1 MIKLLLIIIC
11 IPSIAIAGRH
21 SIARGEATK
30 IVNARFEE
38 FYRNEA
44 RRKQEEQAAME
55 REIVKA
61 KILASSMLA
70 NSQQQHH
77 NSKIVT
83 ADELMKNM
91 AMDINPN
98 IASYVSSATMA
109 QDITAAN
116 KQNNPLL
123 LLKSL
128 ENSRPAAKQAAITEI
143 LQSVQGLPNSEEL
156 ITNFAKDLVNISPEM
171 ASQLTAQNVA
181 NNLKDASRGLSN
193 PNNASKATSNTEV
206 SKSLLQ
212 LKNLEQATPT
222 ARTAAIKQLIND
234 LQALPNEELLAIT
247 KDLANISPT
256 ISTEF
261 ATLLNQAEVKPAINN
276 SATFF
281 DVKSGTKE
289 TNPFLFLQSLEHA
302 TPEERAAGIL
312 DVVDSLPDDPELI
325 TEFSKDL
332 HKIAPT
338 IATEL
343 NDCYKVSANAIKLSL
358 LPNKGVTT
366 SSAAGNLANVTTI
379 FAQEK
384 PEILTANNTQL
395 EHKPGLNY
403 LPSTASSNKQ
413 LSSGNNINKA
423 RDKKVT
429 TKNFIGHKNN
439 SVNSATDALQS
450 ASINNKLT
458 VNEQLLS
465 NKLNPRLTTK
475 ANIKFAK
482 TADTFNA
489 ITTYNF
495 TNNNLY
501 KIYTAPYKVTTIS
514 FAPNEIIANSIC
526 GDSVRWKINTIINK
540 VGGVRHQYLT
550 VQPLRSDLTTSIT
563 ITTNQGRLYVLEAT
577 SLANNYMAVV
587 RWNYAED

>member
-55 REIVKA
+55 REIAKA

-70 NSQQQHH
+70 KPQQHH
-77 NSKIVT
+77 NSKIIT
-83 ADELMKNM
+83 ADELTKNM

-98 IASYVSSATMA
+98 IASHVSSATMA

-128 ENSRPAAKQAAITEI
+128 EHSSPAAKQAAITEI

-156 ITNFAKDLVNISPEM
+156 ITNFAKDLANISPEM

-181 NNLKDASRGLSN
+181 NNLKNASRGSLANNLSN
-193 PNNASKATSNTEV
+193 PNNTSKATSNTEV

-256 ISTEF
+256 ISAEF
-261 ATLLNQAEVKPAINN
+261 ATLLNQAEVKPANN
-276 SATFF
+276 STTFF
-281 DVKSGTKE
+281 DIKSGTKE

-302 TPEERAAGIL
+302 TPEERAAGIQE
-312 DVVDSLPDDPELI
+312 VIDSLPEDPELI

-332 HKIAPT
+332 NKIAPT

-358 LPNKGVTT
+358 PPNKGVTT
-366 SSAAGNLANVTTI
+366 SNAADNIANGI
-379 FAQEK
+379 ALSAQEK
-384 PEILTANNTQL
+384 PEISTANNTLL
-395 EHKPGLNY
+395 EHKPGLNS
-403 LPSTASSNKQ
+403 PSRAAITNKQ
-413 LSSGNNINKA
+413 LLTSNNVNKAADKQITTKNLNNIN
-423 RDKKVT
+423 
-429 TKNFIGHKNN
+429 
-439 SVNSATDALQS
+439 SAVDAPPGT
-450 ASINNKLT
+450 SINNKLT

-465 NKLNPRLTTK
+465 NKLKVRLTTQN
-475 ANIKFAK
+475 NIKFVK
-482 TADTFNA
+482 TANTFNA

-540 VGGVRHQYLT
+540 VGGVRYQYLT